1 MQAMGVT
8 WLVEAEHWES
18 RSTSR
23 AVNTELVGDRAGE
36 IWRRA
41 WDPSVQPLAVR
52 MRRLPGV
59 HTTMNVSITSCCHEL
74 PWLLHHGGLNPV
86 KL

>member
-1 MQAMGVT
+1 MQAVGVT
-8 WLVEAEHWES
+8 WLVEAGHWES

-23 AVNTELVGDRAGE
+23 AGNTELVGDRAGE

-52 MRRLPGV
+52 MRRRLLGV
-59 HTTMNVSITSCCHEL
+59 HTAMSGSM
-74 PWLLHHGGLNPV
+74 PP
-86 KL
+86 